1 MYRVAPYQM
10 HTGNPIA
17 GWLSLVFGLAALYV
31 YVRHISRFSA
41 PATAIAKSIELYFS
55 TGLKRLFNF

>member
-1 MYRVAPYQM
+1 MNRVVPYQM

-17 GWLSLVFGLAALYV
+17 GWLSLIFGLAALYV
-31 YVRHISRFSA
+31 YARHLSPFSA
-41 PATAIAKSIELYFS
+41 PVTAFAKSIEDYFS